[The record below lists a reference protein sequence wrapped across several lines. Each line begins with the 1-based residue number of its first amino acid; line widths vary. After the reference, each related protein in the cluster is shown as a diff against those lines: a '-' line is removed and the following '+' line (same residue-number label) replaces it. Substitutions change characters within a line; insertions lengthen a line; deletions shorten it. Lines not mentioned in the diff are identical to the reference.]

1 MPAKEGLRRDL
12 VRTSAWSWHEPFLYR
27 SRRIWCENIIS
38 KAFVLFPCMETSPHP
53 HTLVKTTTAQQQ
65 SKERRNYIRS
75 HCVYV
80 YTIMWTNA
88 HRIQIKKIYEQPQQ
102 IYKYIWWWRNS
113 NLCTS
118 CCAWGRFPACMT
130 TSNILCD
137 DHLCKAEKD

>member
-1 MPAKEGLRRDL
+1 MFAGGTLVASTAWVCGFPNDTLLPEDKRKCPQKKGFVVISSGRLHGVDTSHFFIGVGESDARILFLKRLYYFHAWRRHL
-12 VRTSAWSWHEPFLYR
+12 V
-27 SRRIWCENIIS
+27 
-38 KAFVLFPCMETSPHP
+38 P

-102 IYKYIWWWRNS
+102 IYKYIW
-113 NLCTS
+113 
-118 CCAWGRFPACMT
+118 
-130 TSNILCD
+130 
-137 DHLCKAEKD
+137 